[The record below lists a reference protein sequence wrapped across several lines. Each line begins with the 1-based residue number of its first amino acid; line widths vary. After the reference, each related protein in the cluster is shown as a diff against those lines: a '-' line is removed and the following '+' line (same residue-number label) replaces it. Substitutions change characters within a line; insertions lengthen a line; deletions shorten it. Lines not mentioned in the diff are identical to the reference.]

1 MKMNV
6 TIWNGMHAVSYRA
19 LAKRESLL
27 MLMEQDKV
35 IEIRKAE

>member
-1 MKMNV
+1 MSPFAMECSL
-6 TIWNGMHAVSYRA
+6 IPCI

-35 IEIRKAE
+35 IEIQKAE